1 LPCEM
6 SKFLST
12 YMQPVLPEGLK
23 LDFKATSYKKLGK
36 FFSTMEKKKIIKCKT
51 VFGLDSIEKVTS
63 SADESMF

>member
-1 LPCEM
+1 
-6 SKFLST
+6 
-12 YMQPVLPEGLK
+12 MQPVLPEGLK

-36 FFSTMEKKKIIKCKT
+36 FFSTMEKKKIITCKT